1 MDPLSVAASGIS
13 IVSLGIQIA
22 DSIQKCLRF
31 WKSVKGAPSDIGRIV
46 EDLEALDEILNSVM
60 AYHQGL
66 QRSENSPQ
74 PIPLPRAL
82 QSCANR
88 LMDVVRTIS
97 DLEQGL
103 QTRRLWTSLR
113 TAFREEAINKV
124 RRDLE
129 SAKSSLILSNQVVL
143 SQLQQAQYRNL
154 VAQQKNIAAITQS
167 VAQISI
173 AVAKPSMKMSSR
185 RHPAR
190 EPRFEQGHIEELPC
204 DEEDE
209 SGIRA
214 KEEKA
219 VAKRRPLPNSNSSK
233 LGGLLRRGFSLYS
246 QRALRDGRV
255 LPDDSPVFEYAKLGD
270 VEQLWNLFDK
280 GLASPFDTSPGGYT
294 PLHVRLQS
302 LSLITEPF

>member
-1 MDPLSVAASGIS
+1 MDPFSVAASGIS

-22 DSIQKCLRF
+22 DSIQNCLRF

-97 DLEQGL
+97 DLEQGF
-103 QTRRLWTSLR
+103 QTRKLWTSLR

-154 VAQQKNIAAITQS
+154 VAQQKNIAVITQS

-173 AVAKPSMKMSSR
+173 AVAKPSIKRSLR
-185 RHPAR
+185 QHTAR
-190 EPRFEQGHIEELPC
+190 KSRFEQGHVEELPC
-204 DEEDE
+204 DEDDDP
-209 SGIRA
+209 GIRA

-219 VAKRRPLPNSNSSK
+219 VAERRHLPNSNSSK
-233 LGGLLRRGFSLYS
+233 KGGILRRGFSLYS

-255 LPDDSPVFEYAKLGD
+255 LPRDSPVFKYAGLGD
-270 VEQLWNLFDK
+270 VEQLWNLFDN
-280 GLASPFDTSPGGYT
+280 GLASPFDTNSNGLS
-294 PLHVRLQS
+294 PLHVRS
-302 LSLITEPF
+302 LSASLRTSV

>member
-1 MDPLSVAASGIS
+1 MDPFSVAASGIS

-22 DSIQKCLRF
+22 DSIQNCLRF

-97 DLEQGL
+97 DLEQGF
-103 QTRRLWTSLR
+103 QTRKLWTSLR
-113 TAFREEAINKV
+113 TVFREEAINKV

-154 VAQQKNIAAITQS
+154 VAQQKNIAVITQS

-173 AVAKPSMKMSSR
+173 AATKPSMKRASR
-185 RHPAR
+185 QRPAR
-190 EPRFEQGHIEELPC
+190 ESRFEQGHVEELSC
-204 DEEDE
+204 DEDDE
-209 SGIRA
+209 PGIRA
-214 KEEKA
+214 EEKA
-219 VAKRRPLPNSNSSK
+219 VAKKSALPNSNSSK

-255 LPDDSPVFEYAKLGD
+255 LPNDSPVFKYARLGD
-270 VEQLWNLFDK
+270 VEQLWNLFDN
-280 GLASPFDTSPGGYT
+280 GLASPFDTNSNGLS
-294 PLHVRLQS
+294 PLHVRS
-302 LSLITEPF
+302 LSASLRTSV

>member
-1 MDPLSVAASGIS
+1 MDPFSVAASGIS

-22 DSIQKCLRF
+22 DSIQNCLRF

-74 PIPLPRAL
+74 PTPLPRAL

-97 DLEQGL
+97 DLEQGF
-103 QTRRLWTSLR
+103 QTRKLWTSLR

-124 RRDLE
+124 RCDLE

-154 VAQQKNIAAITQS
+154 VAQQKNIAVITQS

-173 AVAKPSMKMSSR
+173 AVAKPSTKRSSR
-185 RHPAR
+185 RHTAR
-190 EPRFEQGHIEELPC
+190 ESRFEQGYVEEFPC
-204 DEEDE
+204 DEDDGPE
-209 SGIRA
+209 IRV
-214 KEEKA
+214 KEEEA
-219 VAKRRPLPNSNSSK
+219 VAKRRHLAISNSSK
-233 LGGLLRRGFSLYS
+233 IGGILRRGFSLYS

-255 LPDDSPVFEYAKLGD
+255 VPKNSPVFEYASLGD

-280 GLASPFDTSPGGYT
+280 GLASPYDTNPNGWT
-294 PLHVRLQS
+294 PLHVRS
-302 LSLITEPF
+302 LSASLRKSV

>member
-1 MDPLSVAASGIS
+1 MDPLSAVASGIS

-31 WKSVKGAPSDIGRIV
+31 WKSVRGAPSDIGRIV

-60 AYHQGL
+60 AYHQDF
-66 QRSENSPQ
+66 QSSEDSPQ
-74 PIPLPRAL
+74 IIPLPRAL

-103 QTRRLWTSLR
+103 QIRKLWTSLR

-129 SAKSSLILSNQVVL
+129 SAKSSLILSNQLVL
-143 SQLQQAQYRNL
+143 SRLQQAQYRNL
-154 VAQQKNIAAITQS
+154 VAQQKSIAVITQS

-173 AVAKPSMKMSSR
+173 AVAKPSMKRASR
-185 RHPAR
+185 QHPTKQS
-190 EPRFEQGHIEELPC
+190 RFEQGHVEELPC
-204 DEEDE
+204 DEDNEP
-209 SGIRA
+209 GIHA

-219 VAKRRPLPNSNSSK
+219 VVKRRPLPTSNSSK
-233 LGGLLRRGFSLYS
+233 MEGILQRGFSLYS

-255 LPDDSPVFEYAKLGD
+255 VPDDSPVFYYTRLGD
-270 VEQLWNLFDK
+270 VEQLWNLFDN
-280 GLASPFDTSPGGYT
+280 GLASPFDTDSGGFS
-294 PLHVRLQS
+294 PLHVRS
-302 LSLITEPF
+302 LPASLRTSV